1 MSGTSWRGRPVLDN
15 ETPDTV
21 IKWWQVSP
29 HPTDPGRVLVVRSW
43 QKLLQ
48 SVGVNIDTFLE
59 SSAEDQLA
67 GGVSMEFK
75 LVHGTLRTYKELSD
89 ECNERQS
96 K

>member
-1 MSGTSWRGRPVLDN
+1 MAGTSWRGRPVLDN